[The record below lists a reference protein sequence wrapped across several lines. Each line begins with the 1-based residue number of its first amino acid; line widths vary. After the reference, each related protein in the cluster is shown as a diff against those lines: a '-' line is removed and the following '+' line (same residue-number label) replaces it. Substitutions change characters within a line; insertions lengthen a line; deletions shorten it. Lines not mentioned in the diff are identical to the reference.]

1 MRIWNSYEHR
11 ISPANRTGKE
21 RSSEL
26 TVFFLSG
33 ESGLAWYTSAMPS
46 YTIVSRPDDVSEAL
60 KHRTEEVLK
69 RNGYERNDAEPKT
82 VFVIGGDG
90 TFLYAVHQYLDHLD
104 SVRFFGIHTG
114 TFGFYSDYRDTDF
127 DAFMEVFLK
136 QEVTEYCYPILEGS
150 TDTGETY
157 YGVNEIRI
165 ENAARTQAMDVYIN
179 GRLLEQYRGTGMCV
193 ATQLGSTAYNR
204 SLGGAVIQEGLNVIE
219 MTEMSGIH
227 HNKYRSL
234 KSPLILSDQC
244 EILFVTKSFAGALLG
259 ADSDVYALDQV
270 KKLKISI
277 SKSKQVTMLKGRKVD
292 YFDRLQNLF

>member
-1 MRIWNSYEHR
+1 MRKIVG
-11 ISPANRTGKE
+11 TDG
-21 RSSEL
+21 L
-26 TVFFLSG
+26 FLCR
-33 ESGLAWYTSAMPS
+33 EQGLAWYTNAMPS

-60 KHRTEEVLK
+60 KHRTEEVL
-69 RNGYERNDAEPKT
+69 RTNGYERNDVDPET

-90 TFLYAVHQYLDHLD
+90 TFLYAVHQYLEHLEA
-104 SVRFFGIHTG
+104 VRFFGIHTG

-127 DAFMEVFLK
+127 PAFMDVFLT
-136 QEVTEYCYPILEGS
+136 QEVTEYCYPILEGI

-204 SLGGAVIQEGLNVIE
+204 SLGGAVIQEGLPVIE

-227 HNKYRSL
+227 HNKYHSL

-244 EILFVTKSFAGALLG
+244 EILFVTDSFAGALLG
-259 ADSDVYALDQV
+259 ADSDVFALDKV
-270 KKLKISI
+270 KKLKIRVSET
-277 SKSKQVTMLKGRKVD
+277 KRVRMLKGRIVN